1 MDNYTLLEK
10 SFKDDFTNSQK
21 EIEEYLKGIPNSFDY
36 TKLNEI
42 HGIKLIKEDSVLKIE
57 TDGIT
62 FKVIVLIKGKYR
74 LSDNILM

>member
-10 SFKDDFTNSQK
+10 SFKEDFTNSQK
-21 EIEEYLKGIPNSFDY
+21 EIEEYLKRIPNSFDY

-42 HGIKLIKEDSVLKIE
+42 HGIKLIKEDSVLKLE

-62 FKVIVLIKGKYR
+62 FKVIVLIQGKYR
-74 LSDNILM
+74 LSDSILM